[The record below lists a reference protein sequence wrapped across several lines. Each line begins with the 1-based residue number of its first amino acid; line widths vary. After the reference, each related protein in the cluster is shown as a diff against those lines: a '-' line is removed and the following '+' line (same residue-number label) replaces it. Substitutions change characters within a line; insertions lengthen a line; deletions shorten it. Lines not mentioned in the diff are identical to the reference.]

1 MPSVVGDAVAAV
13 VAAAEVG
20 AEVVEEAETSSR
32 VQAPLHPLP
41 PDTKVPSTRIY
52 QLETDPDF
60 APCIS
65 NSGKMHISVQSRAHA
80 LGRMY
85 SRQDLNNETG
95 TSPLLTPV

>member
-1 MPSVVGDAVAAV
+1 MEAVGAVAVVEVEEV
-13 VAAAEVG
+13 VA
-20 AEVVEEAETSSR
+20 ETIRNPPTSQTS
-32 VQAPLHPLP
+32 LP
-41 PDTKVPSTRIY
+41 KVSQGGNAIKVPSILIY
-52 QLETDPDF
+52 QPEMDPDF

-65 NSGKMHISVQSRAHA
+65 NSGKMHISVQSQAHA